1 MVWSSMTWKWPIPVL
16 FCGMNHQKYKF
27 SLISVSFSVG
37 GCWGQNMLLFWK
49 LVDETQIPQS
59 QEYTDTFKQNLTCT
73 FLSIRGNLKYTLCHE
88 GPCIW
93 SHHWWSLFY
102 SDHETYFNYEINVYN
117 GPYLPYGVH
126 NFPFSFTLPYNL
138 PSSFESKDG
147 QVRYEVRGKNLT
159 RHNLGSEL
167 SKC

>member
-1 MVWSSMTWKWPIPVL
+1 M
-16 FCGMNHQKYKF
+16 
-27 SLISVSFSVG
+27 
-37 GCWGQNMLLFWK
+37 
-49 LVDETQIPQS
+49 
-59 QEYTDTFKQNLTCT
+59 
-73 FLSIRGNLKYTLCHE
+73 
-88 GPCIW
+88 
-93 SHHWWSLFY
+93 Y

-159 RHNLGSEL
+159 RRKIITQVRLQAEQVLKTVAFITGEKKIQQSKIFFIHFSIENLIANISFYALRWPKLNFGCYLTFEIIF
-167 SKC
+167 